1 MENKFITVAYKL
13 YTIDEGERDFAEE
26 ATAQQPFAF
35 ISGLGM
41 TLDDFEKQ
49 IASLNTGDTFDF
61 TLSVD
66 QAYGP
71 YSDDYVIELPKD
83 CFLVNGKFDS
93 EHVVPDAVLP
103 LQNSEGQR
111 FNGVVLEVKE
121 DAVVMDLNHPMA
133 GCELNFVG
141 HVVESREATPEE

>member
-71 YSDDYVIELPKD
+71 YSDDYVI
-83 CFLVNGKFDS
+83 
-93 EHVVPDAVLP
+93 
-103 LQNSEGQR
+103 
-111 FNGVVLEVKE
+111 
-121 DAVVMDLNHPMA
+121 
-133 GCELNFVG
+133 
-141 HVVESREATPEE
+141 